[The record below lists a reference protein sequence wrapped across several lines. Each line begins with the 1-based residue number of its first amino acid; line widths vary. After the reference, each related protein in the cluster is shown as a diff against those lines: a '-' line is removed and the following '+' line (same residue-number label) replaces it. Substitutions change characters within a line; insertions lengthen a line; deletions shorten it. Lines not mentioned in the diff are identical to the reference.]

1 MIILKNEKL
10 KLSNTQRDILTV
22 LINLYRKKCCALK
35 TVEIVET
42 LNHPSPG
49 TIRNQMQTMK
59 ALKLVRGIPGAKG
72 GYLPTELAYETLG
85 FGQEAIDIPIYR
97 NEELSGV
104 TLHELRLKPPNSS
117 ILHVLG
123 DTRDFKIGDKITIAS
138 NKLIICGRVEGRN
151 DLDNSLLSS
160 IEIAFLRE

>member
-1 MIILKNEKL
+1 MG
-10 KLSNTQRDILTV
+10 LSGD
-22 LINLYRKKCCALK
+22 ALPRLLFMK
-35 TVEIVET
+35 T
-42 LNHPSPG
+42 G
-49 TIRNQMQTMK
+49 
-59 ALKLVRGIPGAKG
+59 LKLVRGIPGAKG

-97 NEELSGV
+97 NE
-104 TLHELRLKPPNSS
+104 
-117 ILHVLG
+117 
-123 DTRDFKIGDKITIAS
+123 DFKIGDKITIAS